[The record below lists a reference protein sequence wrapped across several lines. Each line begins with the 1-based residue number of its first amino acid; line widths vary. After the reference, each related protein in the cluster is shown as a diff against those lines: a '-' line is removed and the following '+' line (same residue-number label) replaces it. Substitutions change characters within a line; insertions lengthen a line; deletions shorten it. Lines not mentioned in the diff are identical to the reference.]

1 MILGESSYNLPLAN
15 LPRVTDPTNQTMGK
29 YWATMFC
36 RWGEFVSRKPQT
48 VITLCLLLSALGG
61 LGWINFRWGKNWGF
75 LKFCLRGT
83 DDSRLEHKANRLWIP
98 EDSSFN
104 LNKVNITSNN
114 YGASRHWLM
123 MLNHVSQHLYS
134 YILQA
139 WLDQHFPTKI
149 RTQTVLIKT
158 ENVLT
163 PQSVQ
168 LVKLLRRFS
177 DERL

>member
-1 MILGESSYNLPLAN
+1 MG
-15 LPRVTDPTNQTMGK
+15 RV
-29 YWATMFC
+29 C
-36 RWGEFVSRKPQT
+36 
-48 VITLCLLLSALGG
+48 ITETSDCHHPLSASLRVGRSR
-61 LGWINFRWGKNWGF
+61 LDQLQVGKKLRL

-123 MLNHVSQHLYS
+123 MLNHVSLHLYS

>member
-1 MILGESSYNLPLAN
+1 MQVG
-15 LPRVTDPTNQTMGK
+15 RV
-29 YWATMFC
+29 C
-36 RWGEFVSRKPQT
+36 
-48 VITLCLLLSALGG
+48 ITETSDCHHPLSASLCVGRSR
-61 LGWINFRWGKNWGF
+61 LDQLQVGKKLMVF
-75 LKFCLRGT
+75 KVLSERDCLT